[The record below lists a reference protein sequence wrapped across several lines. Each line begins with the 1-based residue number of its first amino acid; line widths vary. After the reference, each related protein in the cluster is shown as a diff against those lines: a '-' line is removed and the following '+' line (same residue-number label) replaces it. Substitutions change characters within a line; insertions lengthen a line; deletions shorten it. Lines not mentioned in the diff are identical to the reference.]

1 MHVIH
6 NVCFPCAFQ
15 SLRFDFVTNSRI
27 SHLTS
32 INSKNAHVNL
42 FACKGI
48 MIDNVH
54 LQAPADSPNTDG
66 IHIGTSST
74 IEISNSIIATG
85 DDCVSMS
92 PGSQNIHVRNVKCGP
107 GHGISVGSLGG
118 SAGEEDVS
126 GLLVTNC
133 TFTGTDNGV
142 RVKTWAKPHA
152 SNVFNLTFADII
164 MENVRNPIIIDQ
176 RYCPSASCVQVA
188 SSCPIIYCYICL
200 CFLDGFFWFE

>member
-15 SLRFDFVTNSRI
+15 SLRFDFVTNSTI

-48 MIDNVH
+48 MIDNIH

-92 PGSQNIHVRNVKCGP
+92 PCSKNIHVRNVKVWAGP
-107 GHGISVGSLGG
+107 WNQCWKPWSLTM
-118 SAGEEDVS
+118 V
-126 GLLVTNC
+126 
-133 TFTGTDNGV
+133 
-142 RVKTWAKPHA
+142 
-152 SNVFNLTFADII
+152 
-164 MENVRNPIIIDQ
+164 
-176 RYCPSASCVQVA
+176 
-188 SSCPIIYCYICL
+188 
-200 CFLDGFFWFE
+200 